1 LTSGVLAMD
10 LREKMHVFFTDDFL
24 RYSAECRRLARLAK
38 PAAGKPSLLSR
49 WSADLNSRSWI
60 ALMRPAVA
68 GSAHR
73 PALATVSRRR

>member
-49 WSADLNSRSWI
+49 WSADLNQQSI
-60 ALMRPAVA
+60 P
-68 GSAHR
+68 
-73 PALATVSRRR
+73 